1 MHNVCWAEANLHFA
15 NGISKMAFT
24 IYSPHQ
30 LMCCSS
36 CFARSIWL
44 QISFHLDGAILE
56 RTVLP
61 DLIQATIQ
69 FLCIKIWERFL
80 WNLVEIFW
88 FIKEEKKK
96 KCLKAIIKIFYTC
109 HFHINISIIRFKTCC
124 IGFVEGGEIQESQKC
139 YFNDK
144 QSPAEPYSSY
154 GLQQK
159 TPLTPT
165 SEIPL
170 LFLLLQTPVIYTL
183 NMVQLAFCFHN

>member
-1 MHNVCWAEANLHFA
+1 MFCKVHLASDF
-15 NGISKMAFT
+15 F
-24 IYSPHQ
+24 
-30 LMCCSS
+30 SS
-36 CFARSIWL
+36 RWSNFRKNSFARFNPGHYTIPLHQDLGKVFVELGWN
-44 QISFHLDGAILE
+44 ILIHK
-56 RTVLP
+56 R
-61 DLIQATIQ
+61 
-69 FLCIKIWERFL
+69 K
-80 WNLVEIFW
+80 
-88 FIKEEKKK
+88 KKK